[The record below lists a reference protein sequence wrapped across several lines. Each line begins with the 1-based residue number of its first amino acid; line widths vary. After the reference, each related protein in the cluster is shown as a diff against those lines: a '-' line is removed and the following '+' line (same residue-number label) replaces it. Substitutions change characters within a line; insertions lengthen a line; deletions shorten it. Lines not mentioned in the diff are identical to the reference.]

1 MLKRSL
7 GNMDPVERDA
17 KVKKINGM
25 VMPHTIPL
33 MLLPSVNSSPGD
45 VITSGS
51 GALIDTGSRKLLVTC
66 HHVWMRFLDHKRCH
80 RDAVIGM
87 ARGREL
93 EVANVTEL
101 PVLDHSKELDVAIL
115 DMTGSDLLSGTTKR
129 FATVP
134 AWPPKR
140 PEVGD
145 LLVAMGFPGVERRE
159 VDDGRNLMFRTTT
172 LIDGIVSVSERHV
185 ALADEDRAREI
196 LSIVEDEL
204 PEGFSFGGMSGC
216 PAFVNRNG
224 TLDFAGIVYESNDDP
239 TGIFYISHADLITAE
254 GKIDWG
260 RFPQ

>member
-1 MLKRSL
+1 
-7 GNMDPVERDA
+7 MDAVQRDE
-17 KVKKINGM
+17 KVRKVNDL

-33 MLLPSVNSSPGD
+33 MLLPSIDSRPGD

-51 GALIDTGSRKLLVTC
+51 GALIDTGSHKLLVTC
-66 HHVWMRFLDHKRCH
+66 HHVWMRFLDHRKSH

-87 ARGREL
+87 ARGKEREI
-93 EVANVTEL
+93 ANVTEL

-115 DMTGSDLLSGTTKR
+115 DMTNSDLLAGTTKR
-129 FATVP
+129 FATLP
-134 AWPPKR
+134 TWPPTR

-159 VDDGRNLMFRTTT
+159 VDDGKNLVFRSTT
-172 LIDGIVSVSERHV
+172 LIDDIVSVSERHI

-216 PAFVNRNG
+216 PAFVNRNAA
-224 TLDFAGIVYESNDDP
+224 LEFAGIIYESNDDP
-239 TGIFYISHADLITAE
+239 SGIFYISHADLITAE
-254 GKIDWG
+254 GTIDWG
-260 RFPQ
+260 RFPH